1 MKKNQ
6 IAKKA
11 FTLVELMVI
20 VAIIIILTT
29 IAIPNIIKAKMSAND
44 VIAQATLKT
53 IGKAMETYLITTSSY
68 PTDPSQLTSAV
79 PPYLNDDYFTGT
91 RNGFTYAPG
100 VMDGSS
106 YAITATPVIVG
117 QTGTTVYTVT
127 TGGELQ

>member
-1 MKKNQ
+1 MIKN
-6 IAKKA
+6 KEVGKA

-20 VAIIIILTT
+20 VAIMVILTT

-53 IGKAMETYLITTSSY
+53 IGKAMETYFITTSSY
-68 PTDPSQLTSAV
+68 PTDPSQLTGAV
-79 PPYLNDDYFTGT
+79 PPYLNEDYFTGA
-91 RNGFTYAPG
+91 RSGFAYAPG
-100 VMDGSS
+100 TLDGTS

-117 QTGTTVYTVT
+117 QTGTTMYTVT